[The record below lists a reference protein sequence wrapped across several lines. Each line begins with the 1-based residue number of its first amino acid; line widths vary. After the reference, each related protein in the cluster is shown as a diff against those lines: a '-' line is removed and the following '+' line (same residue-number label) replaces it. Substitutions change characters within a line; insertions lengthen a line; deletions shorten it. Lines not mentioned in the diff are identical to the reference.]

1 MNTLLKNIKFY
12 QVDAFTDQPF
22 KGNPAAICFLDE
34 ELSTETMLQIAAE
47 NNLAETAFVQK
58 LADGFNLRWFTPTV
72 EVQLCG
78 HATLATSHI
87 LWQEGILKAEETARY
102 HTLSGLLTAK
112 KKGEWIEIDLPAKG
126 NKPVDVP
133 EDVLAALQ
141 VQPINTAY
149 ADRYIIEVETP
160 KEVENI
166 KPDFSILKHHEMVI
180 VTSKGAASSPYDFVS
195 RTFGPSVGVD
205 EDPVTGSSHCC
216 LAPYYATLLNKTQ
229 FFAYQASERGGEMKL
244 ELKGDR
250 VLLSGHAVTLI
261 SGTLMI

>member
-1 MNTLLKNIKFY
+1 MKNIKFY

-22 KGNPAAICFLDE
+22 KGNPAAICLLEE
-34 ELSTETMLQIAAE
+34 ELSTATMLQIAAE

-58 LADGFNLRWFTPTV
+58 AEDGFYLRWFTPTV
-72 EVQLCG
+72 EVHLCG

-87 LWQEGILKAEETARY
+87 LWQEGILKAQETARY

-112 KKGEWIEIDLPAKG
+112 KKGDWIEIDLPAKE
-126 NKPVDVP
+126 NRPVDVS
-133 EDVLAALQ
+133 EEVLAALQ
-141 VQPINTAY
+141 VRPIRTAY
-149 ADRYIIEVETP
+149 ADRYIIEVSTP
-160 KEVENI
+160 EEVNNV
-166 KPDFSILKHHEMVI
+166 KPDFNILRHHEMVI
-180 VTSKGAASSPYDFVS
+180 VTSKGAPSSPYDFVS

-216 LAPYYATLLNKTQ
+216 LVPYYAEQLNKTQ
-229 FFAYQASERGGEMKL
+229 FFAYQASQRGGEMRL

-261 SGTLMI
+261 SGMLLI

>member
-1 MNTLLKNIKFY
+1 
-12 QVDAFTDQPF
+12 
-22 KGNPAAICFLDE
+22 
-34 ELSTETMLQIAAE
+34 MLQIAAE

-58 LADGFNLRWFTPTV
+58 VEDGFNLRWFTPTV

-87 LWQEGILKAEETARY
+87 LWQEGILKLDETARY

-112 KKGEWIEIDLPAKG
+112 KKDEWIEIDLPAKE
-126 NKPVDVP
+126 NIPVEVP
-133 EDVLAALQ
+133 EEVLNALQ
-141 VQPINTAY
+141 VQPIRTAY
-149 ADRYIIEVETP
+149 ADRYIIELETP
-160 KEVENI
+160 EEVGNV
-166 KPDFSILKHHEMVI
+166 KPDFSVLKKHKMVI
-180 VTSKGAASSPYDFVS
+180 ITSKGAPSSPYDFVS

-216 LAPYYATLLNKTQ
+216 LVPYYAELLNKTH
-229 FFAYQASERGGEMKL
+229 FFAYQASERGGEIKL
-244 ELKGDR
+244 ELKNDR